1 VPKFVVS
8 YGSSLGDRAGNIAQ
22 AIEAVGAFA
31 EIVALS
37 PVYETAALYMTSQT
51 PFING
56 VFLAETELR
65 PDELLARL
73 KEIER
78 KIGRQDRGRN
88 MPREIDLD
96 IVWYEDYVS
105 EPPAVPVVP
114 HPGAHERR
122 FVLEPL
128 NEIAPDLL
136 LPGYGVVCDLL
147 ADPGV
152 QSQEVRRVADAPILV

>member
-1 VPKFVVS
+1 M
-8 YGSSLGDRAGNIAQ
+8 GDRAGNIAQ
-22 AIEAVGAFA
+22 ALEAVAEFA
-31 EIVALS
+31 EMLALS
-37 PVYETAALYMTSQT
+37 PVYETAALYVTNQT

-56 VFLAETELR
+56 VFLASTEL
-65 PDELLARL
+65 PPGDLLAKL

-78 KIGRQDRGRN
+78 QIGRVDRGRN

-105 EPPAVPVVP
+105 DPGDVPAVP

-136 LPGYGVVCDLL
+136 LPGYGVVRDLL

-152 QSQEVRRVADAPILV
+152 QSQEVRRVSDAPILV